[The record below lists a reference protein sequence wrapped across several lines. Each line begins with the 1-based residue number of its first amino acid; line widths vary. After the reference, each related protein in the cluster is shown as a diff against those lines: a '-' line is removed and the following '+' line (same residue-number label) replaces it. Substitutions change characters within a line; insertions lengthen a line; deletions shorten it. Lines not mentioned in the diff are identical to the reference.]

1 MTKKSQGLNRPLDL
15 DKFEDSDGLSTQ
27 KLNLG
32 LWIVSHRQW
41 FVVAIIV
48 LLIAL
53 SAIFYGYSIYNYI
66 DYYFIGGVQE
76 QQNIADLTNIPIVS
90 EAQRLKNIALK
101 ITQKPPQFFIN
112 NNKYDLLVGVTNPN
126 DRLIANISYC
136 FLNGTTEL
144 ACGSALILPG
154 ESKYLTVLGQDL
166 KSRPDTLAFN
176 VKDVTWQ
183 RLDAHTYPDWP
194 GFSSSHLLFSTSQ
207 VEFKSAAASGL
218 SEKLNLNTLSFSLT
232 NTSAYN
238 YWEAPF
244 TILLLQ
250 NDNIVGVNTYTFE
263 QFLSGQTRT
272 AKMTWADS
280 ISSISDIKVVPDIN
294 ILDDTIFMKY

>member
-1 MTKKSQGLNRPLDL
+1 MTKIGQGLDRPLDL
-15 DKFEDSDGLSTQ
+15 DKFEDSGGLSTQ

-32 LWIVSHRQW
+32 LWIVSHRRW
-41 FVVAIIV
+41 FVVGTIA
-48 LLIAL
+48 LLITL

-76 QQNIADLTNIPIVS
+76 QQNIEDLTTMPIIS
-90 EAQRLKNIALK
+90 EAQRLRNIAQK
-101 ITQKPPQFFIN
+101 ITQDSPQFFIN
-112 NNKYDLLVGVTNPN
+112 NNKYDLLVKATNPN
-126 DRLIANISYC
+126 DRLIAYVDYC
-136 FLNGTTEL
+136 FLNGAIEL
-144 ACGSALILPG
+144 SCGSAAILPS
-154 ESKYLTVLGQDL
+154 ESKYLIVLGKELDA
-166 KSRPDTLAFN
+166 RPNSLAWTI
-176 VKDVTWQ
+176 KDVTWQ

-194 GFSSSHLLFSTSQ
+194 GFSASHLSFAVSQ

-218 SEKLNLNTLSFSLT
+218 SEKLNLNNLSFDLK

-238 YWEAPF
+238 YWEAKF
-244 TILLLQ
+244 VVLLLQ
-250 NDNIVGVNTYTFE
+250 NNAIVGVNTYTLE

-280 ISSISDIKVVPDIN
+280 ISTITDIKVVPDIN